1 MALEGG
7 PTSEITRYVLPLI
20 ASGQTSLHIV
30 ALAAD
35 VIAASARMNIWAQEA
50 QNRKYD
56 LGKSGTAHLERWL
69 EIVDFF
75 TKAED
80 QCIAAVNRFN
90 EGGDHKKLAEARLCQ
105 WESSRCALLQF
116 QNDHR
121 LDKATANQHRP
132 TVH

>member
-1 MALEGG
+1 MIAAYHLIWTIYGAWLPNDPRG
-7 PTSEITRYVLPLI
+7 SGSEKV
-20 ASGQTSLHIV
+20 
-30 ALAAD
+30 AAD

-90 EGGDHKKLAEARLCQ
+90 EGGDHKKLAEALRRL
-105 WESSRCALLQF
+105 ADTF
-116 QNDHR
+116 
-121 LDKATANQHRP
+121 NQRP
-132 TVH
+132 TLPPNQISN